1 MPHLSNVS
9 HHCLDTGCAVCS
21 SGNVCLIA
29 EMFVCGCVWLLIAWF
44 YSKVLTEPSVLL
56 TLTDSHSEQHPTHP
70 SVEFSVQNFT
80 ALETCVLHAMA
91 LFTAW
96 SPGTPRVTPW
106 VPPSLPHTRG
116 NTGHSNLSWK
126 LDIKARCPNVVT
138 SSTHSWRIQ
147 MASLRPGPMSW
158 TWLWIPLYFPPEL
171 SYALPSWE
179 VLSYVL
185 RDYLIRIPPHEP
197 TLIPRSF
204 THSEVRPLMTW
215 VRTCNCTFCSV

>member
-70 SVEFSVQNFT
+70 SAEFSVQNFT
-80 ALETCVLHAMA
+80 TLETCVLHAMA

-116 NTGHSNLSWK
+116 NTGHSSNLFWK
-126 LDIKARCPNVVT
+126 LDIKAHCPNVVT
-138 SSTHSWRIQ
+138 SATHSWR
-147 MASLRPGPMSW
+147 M
-158 TWLWIPLYFPPEL
+158 
-171 SYALPSWE
+171 
-179 VLSYVL
+179 
-185 RDYLIRIPPHEP
+185 
-197 TLIPRSF
+197 
-204 THSEVRPLMTW
+204 
-215 VRTCNCTFCSV
+215 